1 MRFPLTFLSRH
12 TEPSY
17 RAAVCEK
24 AEPGLSFL
32 LFSVG
37 RRRRSFLPRS
47 TPGPQRSAL
56 APGCATALTFFIS
69 PSPELSPHDTLR
81 AYTRTRL
88 RALQRCQL
96 RFSQPFMITPPP
108 GPSLQVT
115 RGRGWFCLTGMRF
128 KTGHVR
134 GENHG
139 RGRAR
144 RIYRLPST

>member
-1 MRFPLTFLSRH
+1 MTFLSPH

-17 RAAVCEK
+17 RAVVCEQAK
-24 AEPGLSFL
+24 PGLSFL

-37 RRRRSFLPRS
+37 RRRRRSFLPRS
-47 TPGPQRSAL
+47 PPQRSAL
-56 APGCATALTFFIS
+56 SPGCATALTFFIS
-69 PSPELSPHDTLR
+69 PSLELNPHQTLR

-96 RFSQPFMITPPP
+96 RCSQPFMITPPP
-108 GPSLQVT
+108 GQSLQAT
-115 RGRGWFCLTGMRF
+115 RGRGWYYLTGMRF

-134 GENHG
+134 GENHD
-139 RGRAR
+139 RGQAR